1 MSARHFC
8 YVLVNSSRRNTYVG
22 YTVNPMR
29 RLRQHNGELTGGAKY
44 TSAHGPGWQ
53 FALILTSPSE
63 SWTHKKAL
71 SLEYHMKPHGKKMG
85 RAQGDPMLRRIEL
98 LKTSLV
104 HAKFIDYS
112 FNLFVSPTYESSIK
126 SELIDFENRLRY
138 MESIAELMNPDP
150 GGGDP
155 H

>member
-1 MSARHFC
+1 
-8 YVLVNSSRRNTYVG
+8 
-22 YTVNPMR
+22 
-29 RLRQHNGELTGGAKY
+29 
-44 TSAHGPGWQ
+44 
-53 FALILTSPSE
+53 
-63 SWTHKKAL
+63 
-71 SLEYHMKPHGKKMG
+71 
-85 RAQGDPMLRRIEL
+85 MLRRIEL